1 MNNKVKYTLLG
12 VTVLI
17 IVISVFF
24 YMFLTSYSE
33 ISINKAKDVMN
44 EQQNWVDEM
53 IQNSDTTS
61 YSTKRRIDSIAKAE
75 LQILKK
81 QDSLL
86 RLEMKIPENKQ

>member
-1 MNNKVKYTLLG
+1 MNKKIKYTLLG
-12 VTVLI
+12 ITFLI
-17 IVISVFF
+17 LVISVFF
-24 YMFLTSYSE
+24 YNTLTSYSE
-33 ISINKAKDVMN
+33 ISINKAKEVMN

-61 YSTKRRIDSIAKAE
+61 YSTKRRIDSIAKGE